1 MIFILII
8 LGFLSTVFYALT
20 PYVIGDTID
29 LMNYGMTDFTTIKTK
44 VLLIV
49 GLYLLSFITTIF
61 LNLLS
66 QKYAAKHSEKLRGKL
81 INKTLKVPFSKF
93 DIMNHSQINNYLSL
107 DSNLVLDGLA
117 IFLTQAITGVFTIIL
132 ALILMLRT
140 NVSLT
145 LIVLVASPFIYK
157 ASKYLAI
164 QSKKA
169 FEAQQASF
177 DEMISLTK
185 DHLDNEVIM
194 KAYQYQKTAKEDF
207 EQTNSTLNYHSRR
220 AQIFSAFVNPS
231 TRFLNNILYVL
242 IAALGAYLMSN
253 SVITVGAMIS
263 FVSYSLM
270 FSKPINELSSAM
282 GQISAAQAADGRI
295 QEYLKLKEE
304 IDEGNAVTVKQKDI
318 KFEDVSFSYVKGKP
332 LIDNFNLDIKK
343 NSKIAIVGP
352 TGAGKST
359 IINLLMRFYA
369 LDSGTIYLGEDDVQN
384 LSLSNSREHISI
396 VLQTPW
402 VFTGTVY
409 DNIRYSNPKASDE
422 DVKQAA
428 KKARAHQFIMQMDQ
442 GYESM
447 INENLS
453 LGEKQ
458 RISIARALLIE
469 RPIYILD
476 EASSNLDAVTEKQ
489 IQSVF
494 DDIMKNHTSFFV
506 AHRLNTVVDAD
517 QIIFMNEGKIEEIG
531 THKELMDKKGLY
543 YQMYQANM

>member
-8 LGFLSTVFYALT
+8 LGFLSTAFYALT
-20 PYVIGDTID
+20 PYVIGETID
-29 LMNYGMTDFTTIKTK
+29 LMNYGMTDFTIIKAK

-49 GLYLLSFITTIF
+49 GLYLLSFVTTIF

-66 QKYAAKHSEKLRGKL
+66 QKYAAKHSEKLRRKL
-81 INKTLKVPFSKF
+81 IDKTLKVPFSRF

-145 LIVLVASPFIYK
+145 LIVLIASPFIYK
-157 ASKYLAI
+157 ASKYLAV

-177 DEMISLTK
+177 DQMIALTK

-194 KAYQYQKTAKEDF
+194 KAYQYQKTAKIDF
-207 EQTNSTLNYHSRR
+207 EQTNTALNYHSRR

-253 SVITVGAMIS
+253 SAITVGAMIS

-295 QEYLKLKEE
+295 QEYLKLNEE
-304 IDEGNAVTVKQKDI
+304 IDEGKAVTVKQKDI
-318 KFEDVSFSYVKGKP
+318 QFKDVCFSYVKGNP

-359 IINLLMRFYA
+359 IINLLMRFYE
-369 LDSGTIYLGEDDVQN
+369 LDSGTIYLGDDDIQA

-422 DVKQAA
+422 EVEQAA

-442 GYESM
+442 GYQSV

-531 THKELMDKKGLY
+531 THDELMNKKGLY